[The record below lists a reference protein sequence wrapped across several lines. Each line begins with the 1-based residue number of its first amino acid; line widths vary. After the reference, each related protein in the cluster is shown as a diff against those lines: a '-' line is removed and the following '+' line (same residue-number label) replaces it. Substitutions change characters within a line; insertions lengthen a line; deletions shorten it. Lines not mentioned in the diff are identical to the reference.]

1 MTTTIKIRI
10 AENVKKGNQS
20 MAAEKKTNTGE
31 GKKDIQTTAL
41 ISMSMETKRRL
52 TLIARDHGMSL
63 SAFLRL
69 AADEFI
75 ERHGWELKD
84 DLSQVQAE

>member
-1 MTTTIKIRI
+1 
-10 AENVKKGNQS
+10 
-20 MAAEKKTNTGE
+20 MAAEKKTNKKKK
-31 GKKDIQTTAL
+31 KKDIQTTAL